1 MLVPSSP
8 EVVYPEREIVGV
20 ITFAG
25 ATLGASGQS
34 YQVHSFNII
43 QWLDNTFPSWLMGI
57 FIIGSGALL
66 TWIAVHLRHRRAKS
80 DVPDEPEPDIERE
93 HDLTGVFV
101 GIAALMYAVLVAFM
115 ILTVWTT
122 YDRGAQAASAE
133 GGALTALAR
142 DSIALPRPDQQ
153 ELQLALRAYA
163 QSVIKD
169 EWPAMA
175 NGQSSPLTTQRF
187 NHLFIVADSLP
198 ATSTSSPINT
208 ELDNLS
214 AARTTL
220 LLASGAALPGIYW
233 LILILGGVIAIALS
247 VLVSSRS
254 PRAHGLMAVAAAV
267 LICTS
272 LWLILEIDYPLSGD
286 TAFQP
291 DAFQRVLYVISTLQS
306 GQL

>member
-1 MLVPSSP
+1 VD
-8 EVVYPEREIVGV
+8 V
-20 ITFAG
+20 ITLAD
-25 ATLGASGQS
+25 ASLGASTQP
-34 YQVHSFNII
+34 YHVHTFNIVR
-43 QWLDNTFPSWLMGI
+43 WLDNTFPSWLMGI
-57 FIIGSGALL
+57 FIIGGGGLV
-66 TWIAVHLRHRRAKS
+66 TWIAVRLRHRRAKS
-80 DVPDEPEPDIERE
+80 DTPDGPEPDTD

-101 GIAALMYAVLVAFM
+101 LIVMTMYAVLLAFM
-115 ILTVWTT
+115 VFTVWTT
-122 YDRGAQAASAE
+122 YDRGMQASSEE

-142 DSIALPRPDQQ
+142 DSVAFPRADQQ

-163 QSVIKD
+163 QSVIRD
-169 EWPAMA
+169 EWPTMA
-175 NGQSSPLTTQRF
+175 NGESSPVTTQLF

-198 ATSTSSPINT
+198 ATSTSSTIST

-220 LLASGAALPGIYW
+220 LLASGAALPGLYW
-233 LILILGGVIAIALS
+233 FILVLGAVISIALS
-247 VLVSSRS
+247 VLIFTKT

-286 TAFQP
+286 TAFRP
-291 DAFQRVLYVISTLQS
+291 DAFERALYVLTTLQS